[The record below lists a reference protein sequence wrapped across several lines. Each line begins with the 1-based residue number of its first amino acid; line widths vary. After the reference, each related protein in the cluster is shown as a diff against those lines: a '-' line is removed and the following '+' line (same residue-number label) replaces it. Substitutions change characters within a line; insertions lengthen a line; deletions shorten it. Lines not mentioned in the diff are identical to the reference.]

1 MMSIAD
7 TVSTLGARALPS
19 LDTAAGRAFAARHF
33 VSVSTD
39 SRTIDPDALFVALR
53 GEKYDGHAFLD
64 AVRER
69 GAAAAMIDEQAA
81 ATLPEGISAMP
92 CIVVDDTRRGLGRLA
107 SHWRARFDLPLVAV
121 SGSNGKTTVK
131 EMIAAIL
138 RAQFGEEGTLATA
151 GNLNN
156 DIGLPLTL
164 LRLASGH
171 AAAVI
176 EVGMNHPGETLELA
190 AIAQPTVALV
200 NNAQREHQEFMSSVE
215 EVARE
220 HGALFQA
227 LSAEGTAV
235 INADDDYAGY
245 WRGIARERGCRIRDF
260 GIAGGLDTPAVVRAR
275 VELRA
280 FGCDIEVVAPEGRTA
295 FFLQA
300 AGEHNARNAVAA
312 AAAATAAG
320 ASLEAVARGLS
331 QFAPV
336 KGRLQR
342 KAGQGG
348 CQVIDDTYNANPDSV
363 RAAIDVLAQTSPGG
377 QRVLALGD
385 MGEVGSQGP
394 AFHAEIGTYARE
406 RGVAQLLASGDLCR
420 HAVQAFGEGARHFD
434 SVEDLSAALSMLD
447 VAGATILVKGSRFM
461 RMERAVRTLTGE
473 RA

>member
-7 TVSTLGARALPS
+7 TVHALGARALPP

-33 VSVSTD
+33 ASVSTD
-39 SRTIDPDALFVALR
+39 SRTLNPDALFVALR

-64 AVRER
+64 AVRAR

-81 ATLPEGISAMP
+81 AALPAGVSAMP
-92 CIVVDDTRRGLGRLA
+92 CIVVDDTRRGLGQLA
-107 SHWRARFDLPLVAV
+107 ANWRSRFTLPLVAV

-138 RAQFGEEGTLATA
+138 RAQFGEGGTLATS

-164 LRLASGH
+164 LRLAPGH

-176 EVGMNHPGETLELA
+176 EVGMNHPGETRELA
-190 AIAQPTVALV
+190 AIARPTVALV
-200 NNAQREHQEFMSSVE
+200 NNAQREHQEFMGSVD

-220 HGALFQA
+220 HGALFQS

-235 INADDDYAGY
+235 INADDAHAYY
-245 WRGIARERGCRIRDF
+245 WRGLALERGCRIRDF
-260 GIAGGLDTPAVVRAR
+260 GIAAGLDTPAAVRAR
-275 VELRA
+275 VEART
-280 FGCDIEVVAPEGRTA
+280 FGSDIELVTPEGRTR
-295 FFLQA
+295 FSLQA

-320 ASLEAVARGLS
+320 ASLDAVAAGLS

-336 KGRLQR
+336 KGRLQL
-342 KAGQGG
+342 KTGQGG
-348 CQVIDDTYNANPDSV
+348 SRIIDDTYNANPDSV
-363 RAAIDVLAQTSPGG
+363 RAAIDVLVQGAQGG
-377 QRVLALGD
+377 LRVLALGD

-394 AFHAEIGTYARE
+394 AFHAEIGAYARE
-406 RGVAQLLASGDLCR
+406 RGVAQLLAAGELSR
-420 HAVQAFGEGARHFD
+420 QAVEAFGEGGRHFD
-434 SVEDLSAALSMLD
+434 SVENLVDALRKLD

-461 RMERAVRTLTGE
+461 RMERAVRALTGE
-473 RA
+473 NA